1 MNTNIIISICALVVS
16 LAAIIL
22 TLVQIKIQREHNFKS
37 IKPIGQ
43 INVADY
49 EADVHVAISNAGIGP
64 LIIKSVRVFN
74 TQRQSTNLLNIL
86 PDDLV
91 NTMIWTDFVV
101 ELEGRAVNVGES
113 VYLIRAMF
121 DDDENLTRDLID
133 FRTRLRT
140 CLGQITI
147 ELTYTDVYEKNT
159 YNCSRQLS
167 WFARH

>member
-1 MNTNIIISICALVVS
+1 METVISVCALVVS
-16 LAAIIL
+16 LTAIIL
-22 TLVQIKIQREHNFKS
+22 TLVQINIQREHNFKS

-64 LIIKSVRVFN
+64 LIITNVKVFN
-74 TQRQSTNLLNIL
+74 AQRQSTNLLNIL

-91 NTMIWTDFVV
+91 NSMIWTDFVV
-101 ELEGRAVNVGES
+101 ELVGRAVNVGED

-121 DDDENLTRDLID
+121 DDDENLTQELMD
-133 FRTRLRT
+133 FRTRLRA

-159 YNCSRQLS
+159 YTTSRQLT
-167 WFARH
+167 WFARK